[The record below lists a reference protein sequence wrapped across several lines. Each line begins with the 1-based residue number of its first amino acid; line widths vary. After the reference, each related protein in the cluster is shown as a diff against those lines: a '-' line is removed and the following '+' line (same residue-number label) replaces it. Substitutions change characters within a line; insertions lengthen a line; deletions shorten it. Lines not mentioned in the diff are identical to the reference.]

1 VKKTFEEY
9 ISAIQNIT
17 ETEARAIWLKADLL
31 LEAREVYQGTGF
43 SNAMAEALGCSV
55 RYIQELIKVAKTF
68 PKEERL
74 LHLPFTIYRICART
88 DNPTYWLHRAND
100 EMLSQRQLEEEIRG
114 AKDTGSIEE
123 QCHAA
128 GERLARSI
136 KEFRE
141 KFKDSPALGLEL
153 ERLRLVLR
161 EDI

>member
-1 VKKTFEEY
+1 MKSLEEY

-31 LEAREVYQGTGF
+31 LEARDVYQGTGF

-68 PKEERL
+68 PEEERL
-74 LHLPFTIYRICART
+74 FHLPFSIYRVCARAG
-88 DNPTYWLHRAND
+88 NPVYWLRKAND
-100 EMLSQRQLEEEIRG
+100 EMLSQRQLEEEIKG

-123 QCHAA
+123 KCHAA

-136 KEFRE
+136 KEFKE
-141 KFKDSPALGLEL
+141 KFKDSPVLGLEL
-153 ERLRLVLR
+153 ERLRLALR
-161 EDI
+161 EDS

>member
-1 VKKTFEEY
+1 MKSLEEY

-31 LEAREVYQGTGF
+31 LEARDVYQGTGF
-43 SNAMAEALGCSV
+43 SNAMAEALGCSA

-68 PKEERL
+68 PEEERL
-74 LHLPFTIYRICART
+74 FHLPFSIYRVCARAG
-88 DNPTYWLHRAND
+88 NPVYWLRKAND
-100 EMLSQRQLEEEIRG
+100 EMLSQRQLEEEIKG

-123 QCHAA
+123 KCHAA

-136 KEFRE
+136 KEFKE

-153 ERLRLVLR
+153 ERLRLALK

>member
-1 VKKTFEEY
+1 MKSLEEY

-31 LEAREVYQGTGF
+31 LEARDVYQGTGF

-68 PKEERL
+68 PEEERL
-74 LHLPFTIYRICART
+74 FHLPFSIYRVCARAE
-88 DNPTYWLHRAND
+88 NPAYWLRKAND
-100 EMLSQRQLEEEIRG
+100 EMLSQRQLEEEIKG

-123 QCHAA
+123 KCHAA

-136 KEFRE
+136 KEFKE

-153 ERLRLVLR
+153 ERLRLAMR
-161 EDI
+161 EES

>member
-1 VKKTFEEY
+1 MNSLEEY

-31 LEAREVYQGTGF
+31 LEARDVYQGTGF

-68 PKEERL
+68 PEEERL
-74 LHLPFTIYRICART
+74 FHLPFSIYRVCARAG
-88 DNPTYWLHRAND
+88 NPVYWLRKAND
-100 EMLSQRQLEEEIRG
+100 EMLSQRQLEEEIKG

-123 QCHAA
+123 KCHAA

-136 KEFRE
+136 KEFKE
-141 KFKDSPALGLEL
+141 KFKDSPSLGLEL
-153 ERLRLVLR
+153 ERLRLALK

>member
-1 VKKTFEEY
+1 MKSLEEY

-17 ETEARAIWLKADLL
+17 ETEAKAIWLKADML
-31 LEAREVYQGTGF
+31 LEARDVFQGTGY
-43 SNAMAEALGCSV
+43 SNTMAEALGCSA

-68 PKEERL
+68 PQEERL
-74 LHLPFTIYRICART
+74 FHLSFSIYRVCAKAG
-88 DNPTYWLHRAND
+88 NPVYWLHRAND

-114 AKDTGSIEE
+114 AKDTGDINE

-136 KEFRE
+136 REFRE

-153 ERLRLVLR
+153 ERLRLNLK
-161 EDI
+161 ED

>member
-1 VKKTFEEY
+1 MKSLEEY

-31 LEAREVYQGTGF
+31 LEARDVYQGTGF
-43 SNAMAEALGCSV
+43 SNAMAKALGCSA

-68 PKEERL
+68 PEEERL
-74 LHLPFTIYRICART
+74 FHLPFSIYRVCARAG
-88 DNPTYWLHRAND
+88 NPIYWLRKAND
-100 EMLSQRQLEEEIRG
+100 EMLSQRQLEEEIKG

-123 QCHAA
+123 KCHAA

-136 KEFRE
+136 KEFKE

-153 ERLRLVLR
+153 ERLRLALR
-161 EDI
+161 EDS

>member
-1 VKKTFEEY
+1 MKSLEEY

-31 LEAREVYQGTGF
+31 LEARDVYQGTGF

-68 PKEERL
+68 PEEERL
-74 LHLPFTIYRICART
+74 FHLPFSIYRVCARAE
-88 DNPTYWLHRAND
+88 NPTYWLRKAND
-100 EMLSQRQLEEEIRG
+100 EMLSQRQLEEEIKG

-123 QCHAA
+123 KCHAA

-136 KEFRE
+136 KEFKE
-141 KFKDSPALGLEL
+141 KFKDSPSLEVEL
-153 ERLRLVLR
+153 ERLRLALR
-161 EDI
+161 EDS